1 MAKWGHPSLFS
12 FYLGTDVCLEDD
24 GSVTNNCIGCICEAS
39 SRCDA
44 TIKCVSNGFLCGPFF
59 ISKPFW
65 IDAGRCVLPG
75 DNPENEDG
83 NYFSVTF
90 YTLYIRVDFPKV
102 RLWLPV

>member
-1 MAKWGHPSLFS
+1 MNLICIFS
-12 FYLGTDVCLEDD
+12 YLGTDVCLEDD

-83 NYFSVTF
+83 NYFCVNFVLLRNSTLE
-90 YTLYIRVDFPKV
+90 YTRYPEANCEK
-102 RLWLPV
+102 

>member
-1 MAKWGHPSLFS
+1 MNLICIFS
-12 FYLGTDVCLEDD
+12 YLGTDVCLEDD

-83 NYFSVTF
+83 NHFSVTF
-90 YTLYIRVDFPKV
+90 T
-102 RLWLPV
+102 